1 MQANGYS
8 LPANEA
14 PNRFSTRFGKGVGGV
29 IKQDPPTRI
38 RLNGNIVR
46 RKPGKAIRNAG
57 ISTCRAS
64 VCGQIPA
71 GDGHGS

>member
-1 MQANGYS
+1 MQVNGCS
-8 LPANEA
+8 LPANEVS
-14 PNRFSTRFGKGVGGV
+14 NRFSKRSGKGVGGV
-29 IKQDPPTRI
+29 IKQNPPTRI

-46 RKPGKAIRNAG
+46 RKPGNAIRDAG
-57 ISTCRAS
+57 ISTCRVS